1 MSSSEDE
8 EIVNVKRKKGI
19 VNDKMCRRNVI
30 KKCKVSGKEHV
41 NWVGKTVQAKKPG
54 SNDCR

>member
-8 EIVNVKRKKGI
+8 GTVVKKRKGV
-19 VNDKMCRRNVI
+19 VNQEMYRRNVI
-30 KKCKVSGKEHV
+30 KKAKVSGKEHV
-41 NWVGKTVQAKKPG
+41 NWAGKTVPAKTPG